1 MGCDISG
8 LVILDAISKLK
19 KVLKISQQVGFL
31 QNLCISPFLEVPAVS
46 FCSDGL

>member
-1 MGCDISG
+1 MGADISG

-19 KVLKISQQVGFL
+19 KLLGISRIPPKPLHQL
-31 QNLCISPFLEVPAVS
+31 LPAVS